1 MTQSRPLSVGMEG
14 HTESIAVASVAQAQG
29 AEVVALGPSGTR
41 QGAMA
46 KVLRQLQSK
55 GPPRVC
61 GYAAGPCGSWLAR
74 SLTHK
79 GSVCWVV
86 APSWMPTPPGDRV
99 QTDRRDARPLARLR
113 RSGERTPVSVPA
125 VDDDASRA
133 LSRAREDTL
142 RALKAAQRRLKAFWL
157 RPDSRS
163 TGRAPWRPAHLR
175 GLREVGCPTPAQQLG
190 LQAYV
195 QPVTAPTAR
204 LQRLAHE
211 LRDQVTPWRFPPVV
225 EALQA

>member
-1 MTQSRPLSVGMEG
+1 MPPTRRAAMTQSRPLSAGMER
-14 HTESIAVASVAQAQG
+14 HTDPIQVGAVAHAPDARAQG
-29 AEVVALGPSGTR
+29 AEVVAVGRSGTR

-99 QTDRRDARPLARLR
+99 QTDRR
-113 RSGERTPVSVPA
+113 
-125 VDDDASRA
+125 
-133 LSRAREDTL
+133 
-142 RALKAAQRRLKAFWL
+142 
-157 RPDSRS
+157 
-163 TGRAPWRPAHLR
+163 
-175 GLREVGCPTPAQQLG
+175 
-190 LQAYV
+190 
-195 QPVTAPTAR
+195 
-204 LQRLAHE
+204 
-211 LRDQVTPWRFPPVV
+211 
-225 EALQA
+225 